1 MKNNS
6 VLVMKFHGLQAV
18 GTDVGYQPI
27 TRKRAGLEV
36 GKIRRALGWKPQVSM
51 MPGSLDQHRSPD
63 VG

>member
-18 GTDVGYQPI
+18 GTDVVNQPI

-36 GKIRRALGWKPQVSM
+36 SKIRRALGWKPQVSM
-51 MPGSLDQHRSPD
+51 MP
-63 VG
+63 